1 MSGRDSLP
9 PALAAGLDALGLAA
23 PGFVPPPEVAA
34 AAQQGLALRAR
45 HGRGGTEVG
54 LARAQALAARRPQS
68 AREMRVIANWFA
80 RFAGLRAREG
90 WGKGAP
96 SAAYIAWQLWGG
108 DAGRDWVERHRPD
121 WGPDRG
127 LDRG

>member
-54 LARAQALAARRPQS
+54 LARAQALAARRPHS
-68 AREMRVIANWFA
+68 AREMRVIAGWFA
-80 RFAGLRAREG
+80 RFAGLRGREG
-90 WGKGAP
+90 AS

-108 DAGRDWVERHRPD
+108 DPGRAWVERHRLD
-121 WGPDRG
+121 WG
-127 LDRG
+127 